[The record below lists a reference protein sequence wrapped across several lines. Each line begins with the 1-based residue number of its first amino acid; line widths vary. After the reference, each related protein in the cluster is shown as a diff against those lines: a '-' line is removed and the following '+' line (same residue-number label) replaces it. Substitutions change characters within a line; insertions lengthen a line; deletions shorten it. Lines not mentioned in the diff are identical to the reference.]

1 MDNKQFNNIHN
12 NINID
17 QESELDNFVEKN
29 IFKTLR
35 IFFIYQYL
43 LMLMIVIVVFLL
55 CKKTQ

>member
-1 MDNKQFNNIHN
+1 MDNKQFNN
-12 NINID
+12 NINND
-17 QESELDNFVEKN
+17 QETELDNFVEKN

-55 CKKTQ
+55 CKKNQE

>member
-12 NINID
+12 NNID
-17 QESELDNFVEKN
+17 QETELDNFVEKN

>member
-1 MDNKQFNNIHN
+1 MDNKQFNNFHN
-12 NINID
+12 NNID
-17 QESELDNFVEKN
+17 QETELDNFVEKN

>member
-1 MDNKQFNNIHN
+1 MDNKQFSDNTNILN
-12 NINID
+12 
-17 QESELDNFVEKN
+17 QETELDNFIEKN

-55 CKKTQ
+55 CRK

>member
-1 MDNKQFNNIHN
+1 MYNKEFKNNNH
-12 NINID
+12 
-17 QESELDNFVEKN
+17 QEIGLDNFVEKN

-55 CKKTQ
+55 CKKAN